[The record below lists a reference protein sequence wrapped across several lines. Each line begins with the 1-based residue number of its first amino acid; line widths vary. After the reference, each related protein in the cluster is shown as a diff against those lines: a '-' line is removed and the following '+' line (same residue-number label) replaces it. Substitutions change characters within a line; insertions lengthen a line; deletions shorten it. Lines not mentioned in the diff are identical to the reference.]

1 MSKQDMDQ
9 QNKRKNPDNIP
20 PMGGEEPEKKKNRFN
35 IYWIY
40 GIIFLS
46 IIAYNL
52 VRGVNSAGIETDQQS
67 FYAMVKQ
74 GDVDTIKT
82 IRNQKLVRVFVNR
95 DSLRQKAAFYRSI
108 LNTPSD
114 PKRYDNVLR
123 GKWSAIIF

>member
-20 PMGGEEPEKKKNRFN
+20 PMGEEPEKKKSRFN

-52 VRGVNSAGIETDQQS
+52 VRGVNSAGIETGRAYFMS
-67 FYAMVKQ
+67 EGPF
-74 GDVDTIKT
+74 
-82 IRNQKLVRVFVNR
+82 
-95 DSLRQKAAFYRSI
+95 RS
-108 LNTPSD
+108 
-114 PKRYDNVLR
+114 
-123 GKWSAIIF
+123 